1 MGRGRK
7 SRAKAEAKAKAVTTL
22 PAAEVPHI
30 SDPPSLLHCSE
41 NIALLHLL
49 REVHDAPTR
58 NPAVYDDN
66 NQQEDSRCL
75 PFREER
81 AICGVFAFFAST
93 NDDPNIIPVVCLEED
108 PATASLRVLLSV
120 NKAKPSDGHD
130 IMIKVEKGFERIWNA
145 LSRITGGCLHSY
157 QVLA

>member
-1 MGRGRK
+1 
-7 SRAKAEAKAKAVTTL
+7 
-22 PAAEVPHI
+22 
-30 SDPPSLLHCSE
+30 
-41 NIALLHLL
+41 
-49 REVHDAPTR
+49 
-58 NPAVYDDN
+58 
-66 NQQEDSRCL
+66 
-75 PFREER
+75 
-81 AICGVFAFFAST
+81 VFAFFAST